1 MLYDCIIKSSKT
13 LRQRLTEMA
22 TVLDKIV
29 SGGQTGADRAALDFA
44 IKHKIPHGGWVP
56 KGRLAEDGQL
66 PKKYKL
72 TEMPTTDYQKRTE
85 QNVIDSDGTVIFS
98 HGRLSGGSA
107 YTEKM
112 AEKHNRQCLHLDL
125 SKYDIFT
132 LALTMINWI
141 HEAEVSTLNV
151 AGPRASKNP
160 TIYKDVMDI
169 LESAL
174 LLEPKREQLSA
185 SPKLT
190 PTTKNRKSKRPATV
204 DEAVYLLMSEMK
216 LRDLTKIAKMPE
228 DDLLNFHFTVGIWIR
243 NNFVYPRNDKLLESC
258 REVSRDKFLHWAQIH
273 MVILKQLW
281 LRLQETHKL
290 KVVK

>member
-1 MLYDCIIKSSKT
+1 MLTVQPST
-13 LRQRLTEMA
+13 LPSNTRSLTE
-22 TVLDKIV
+22 
-29 SGGQTGADRAALDFA
+29 GGFRR
-44 IKHKIPHGGWVP
+44 GG
-56 KGRLAEDGQL
+56 LAEDGPL

-72 TEMPTTDYQKRTE
+72 TEMPTTSYQKRTE
-85 QNVIDSDGTVIFS
+85 QNVIGSDGTVIFS
-98 HGRLSGGSA
+98 HGRLTGGSA

-112 AEKHNRQCLHLDL
+112 AEKHSRPCLHLDL
-125 SKYDIFT
+125 SNHDIFT

-141 HEAEVSTLNV
+141 HEAGVSTLNI
-151 AGPRASKNP
+151 AGPRASKDP

-216 LRDLTKIAKMPE
+216 LRDLTKLAKMPE
-228 DDLLNFHFTVGIWIR
+228 DDLINLHFTVGMWIR
-243 NNFVYPRNDKLLESC
+243 NNFVYPRNDKLLQSC
-258 REVSRDKFLHWAQIH
+258 REVSRDKYLHWAQMH
-273 MVILKQLW
+273 MVIIRELW
-281 LRLQETHKL
+281 KRLQETHKL